1 MRFAKSTT
9 VLLTSIVVSAAQ
21 AQITPTINW
30 IESGVKAPWMRFHP
44 DGFLTHASQIEGQTT
59 LDYSI
64 RDADG
69 NHVNSASEVSVFTGI
84 ATRDRTVYFGIDQL
98 DIKQYSLADASF
110 LSTHAHG
117 LPISTPVVS
126 AVSDDNKYLAVGVVQ
141 GPFRVSVFDTSG
153 PSEVRRLHW
162 GPLFGEVAGVQIQ
175 NSGLLSVSTSLG
187 NVILYDIFQGRV
199 LKVCSSEAG
208 VPVKAHRVSP
218 NGQFVY
224 GVGRDGIVRVWR
236 TRDGGSPIAH
246 WLPPING
253 EAMSDYTG
261 DQEHPMAMTSDGRMI
276 ATYLRGT
283 SGPDD
288 LGEVVLYRAS
298 DGAVVQ
304 RFIAPGQLLSMALRD
319 DMRYLAVADLEI
331 EGVPGLYE
339 YIFKLGV
346 WRTHAEFLSAPPRFT
361 ATIQSTNLPKD
372 RIPLTVEIRSGGFV
386 LERHLVEPNAAG
398 EFEISTSQSGVVD
411 VWVKASNWLA
421 DKKSV
426 DLGSGDPVAF
436 TLVNGDVDGNNSVN
450 VADFLQL
457 RQSFGAS
464 GYLYDVAADLNGDG
478 SVGIADFLILRS
490 NFGRTGSP

>member
-1 MRFAKSTT
+1 MKFVHAVSVVAT
-9 VLLTSIVVSAAQ
+9 LAVVSNLQ
-21 AQITPTINW
+21 AQVAPLVLWSVPEVN
-30 IESGVKAPWMRFHP
+30 APWLRFHP
-44 DGFLTHASQIEGQTT
+44 DGFLTHASQGVGQSS

-64 RDADG
+64 RDGDG
-69 NHVNSASEVSVFTGI
+69 NQVNSASDVSPFTGI
-84 ATRDRTVYFGIDQL
+84 ASRDRTVYFGIDQQ
-98 DIKQYSLADASF
+98 DIKQYSLADGSF
-110 LSTHAHG
+110 LSTYAHG

-126 AVSDDNKYLAVGVVQ
+126 ALSDDNKYLAVGAVQ

-162 GPLFGEVAGVQIQ
+162 GPLFGEVTGVQIQ
-175 NSGLLSVSTSLG
+175 NSGLLSVSTNLG

-253 EAMSDYTG
+253 EAVSDYTG
-261 DQEHPMAMTSDGRMI
+261 DQEHPMAMTADGRMVG
-276 ATYLRGT
+276 TYLRGP
-283 SGPDD
+283 GGAD

-298 DGAVVQ
+298 DGAIVK
-304 RFIAPGQLLSMALRD
+304 RFIAPGQLQSMDLRD
-319 DMRYLAVADLEI
+319 DMRYLAVGDLEV
-331 EGVPGLYE
+331 EGIPGE
-339 YIFKLGV
+339 YQYIHKVSV

-361 ATIQSTNLPKD
+361 ANLLNTNVPKN
-372 RIPLTVEIRSGGFV
+372 RIPLTVEVRSGAFV
-386 LERHLVEPNAAG
+386 LERHFVEPNAAG

-411 VWVKASNWLA
+411 IWVKAANWLA
-421 DKKSV
+421 DRKSV
-426 DLGSGDPVAF
+426 DLASGNSVSF
-436 TLVNGDVDGNNSVN
+436 TLYNGDVDGNNSVN

-457 RQSFGAS
+457 RQSFGGS

-490 NFGRTGSP
+490 NFGRTGLP